1 MPPRF
6 VEVGADDTVFAQLE
20 HAARASFLKMLERA
34 LNITHTTHRAA
45 RSGFVEATK
54 QFADELS
61 PPLTAVYLFLLG
73 ATMLAAREVFM
84 QCTTR
89 SVLRRYGHHAP
100 SRRDHVD

>member
-6 VEVGADDTVFAQLE
+6 VEVGADDTVFAQLQ
-20 HAARASFLKMLERA
+20 HAARASFRKMLEGA
-34 LNITHTTHRAA
+34 LNMTHTTHRAV

-61 PPLTAVYLFLLG
+61 PPPAAIYLFLLG
-73 ATMLAAREVFM
+73 AAMIATREVFM
-84 QCTTR
+84 QCATR

-100 SRRDHVD
+100 FRRERVD